1 VAGLDPGREHHGC
14 RISQAQCY
22 SSVEMSVRNPVE
34 IHAAFEKAFN
44 AGDLDG
50 VVALY
55 EEDAVL
61 VTGAGRTV
69 TGQGAIRDA
78 YRSHLAIRSSMTLE
92 TVAAFESGGLALL
105 HGRWSRQWKGPDGAE
120 VNVTGTSSE

>member
-1 VAGLDPGREHHGC
+1 
-14 RISQAQCY
+14 
-22 SSVEMSVRNPVE
+22 MSVRSPVE

-55 EEDAVL
+55 EKDAVL
-61 VTGAGRTV
+61 VAGAGRTV
-69 TGQGAIRDA
+69 NGQGAIREA
-78 YRSHLAIRSSMTLE
+78 YRGYLAMRSSMTLE
-92 TVAAFESGGLALL
+92 TLAAFESGGLALL

-120 VNVTGTSSE
+120 IQVTGRNSEVVRRQPDGIWLFIIDNPFTPE

>member
-1 VAGLDPGREHHGC
+1 
-14 RISQAQCY
+14 
-22 SSVEMSVRNPVE
+22 MSVRNPQE

-55 EEDAVL
+55 EKDAVF
-61 VTGAGRTV
+61 VAGASRTV
-69 TGQGAIRDA
+69 TGHSAIREV
-78 YRSHLAIRSSMTLE
+78 YQGYLAMRTSLTLE

-105 HGRWSRQWKGPDGAE
+105 HGRWSRKGKGPDGAE
-120 VNVTGTSSE
+120 IHITGRNSEVVRRQTDGTWLFLIDNPFTPD